1 MQMQASEYEEMVAPQ
16 IMAKEII
23 FRTSKFLHVSE
34 KDVKSSRK

>member
-1 MQMQASEYEEMVAPQ
+1 MQASEYEEMVAPH